1 MVAFLFP
8 GQGSQYVGMAGNI
21 VDPVLTRR
29 LFERASDV
37 LGLDL
42 WHLVDAGD
50 EAELTRTENTQ
61 PALFA
66 TEMAWV
72 GALAGR
78 DMVCDVAAGHS
89 LGEFGALCCAGVFT
103 FDDGIRLVRRRG
115 EIMARAASN
124 SPGTMAAVVGLDE
137 RDLQLVLAEGHRS
150 GIVEVANYNAVDQT
164 VVSGE
169 TAAVDRVI
177 GAVKALGRGRAI
189 RLRVSAP
196 FHSSIMAEGAAEFRE
211 VLRDVAFVR
220 PHFPVVNNVAA
231 LSEVDP
237 EAIRESLV
245 AQFRSP
251 VQWVRTMN
259 VLRRMGVGEYLEVG
273 PKNVLTALAR
283 KAVPGGNVRAI
294 EEEKWQ

>member
-21 VDPVLTRR
+21 VDPVLTRG
-29 LFERASDV
+29 LFERASDL

-42 WHLVDAGD
+42 WHLVDTGD
-50 EAELTRTENTQ
+50 EVELTRTENTQ

-78 DMVCDVAAGHS
+78 GMVCDVAAGHS
-89 LGEFGALCCAGVFT
+89 LGEFSALCCAGVFT
-103 FDDGIRLVRRRG
+103 FEDGIRLVRRRG
-115 EIMARAASN
+115 EIMARAASS
-124 SPGTMAAVVGLDE
+124 SPGTMAAVAGLNE
-137 RDLQLVLAEGHRS
+137 NDLQLVLAEGHRS
-150 GIVEVANYNAVDQT
+150 GIVEAANYNAADQT
-164 VVSGE
+164 VVSGQ

-177 GAVKALGRGRAI
+177 AAVKALGRGRAI

-196 FHSSIMAEGAAEFRE
+196 FHSSIMAEGAAEFGE
-211 VLRDVAFVR
+211 VLRDVAFMR
-220 PHFPVVNNVAA
+220 PRFPVVNNVAA

-237 EAIRESLV
+237 DVIKESLV

-251 VQWVRTMN
+251 VQWVRTMDM
-259 VLRRMGVGEYLEVG
+259 LQRMGVGEYLEVG

-283 KAVPGGNVRAI
+283 KAVPGGNARAVD
-294 EEEKWQ
+294 EEKWQ

>member
-21 VDPVLTRR
+21 VDPVLARR

-42 WHLVDAGD
+42 WHLVGAGD

-72 GALAGR
+72 EALAGR
-78 DMVCDVAAGHS
+78 GIVCDVAAGHS
-89 LGEFGALCCAGVFT
+89 LGEFSALCCAGVFT
-103 FDDGIRLVRRRG
+103 FEDGIRLVRRRG
-115 EIMARAASN
+115 EIMARAVSS

-137 RDLQLVLAEGHRS
+137 SDLELVLAEGHQS
-150 GIVEVANYNAVDQT
+150 GIVEAANYNAVDQT

-177 GAVKALGRGRAI
+177 AAVKALGRGRAI
-189 RLRVSAP
+189 KLRVSAP
-196 FHSSIMAEGAAEFRE
+196 FHSSIMAGGAAEFGE
-211 VLRDVAFVR
+211 VMRDVAFMR
-220 PHFPVVNNVAA
+220 PRFPVVNNVAA
-231 LSEVDP
+231 LSETDP
-237 EAIRESLV
+237 EAIKGSLV

-251 VQWVRTMN
+251 VQWVRTMET
-259 VLRRMGVGEYLEVG
+259 LQRMGVGEYLEVG
-273 PKNVLTALAR
+273 PKSVLTALAR
-283 KAVPGGNVRAI
+283 KAVPGGNARAVD
-294 EEEKWQ
+294 EEKWQ

>member
-1 MVAFLFP
+1 
-8 GQGSQYVGMAGNI
+8 MAGNI

-103 FDDGIRLVRRRG
+103 FEDGIRLVRRRG

-137 RDLQLVLAEGHRS
+137 NDLQLVLAEGHRS
-150 GIVEVANYNAVDQT
+150 GMVEVANYNAPDQT

-177 GAVKALGRGRAI
+177 AAVKALDRGRAI

-196 FHSSIMAEGAAEFRE
+196 FHSSIMAEGAAEFGE

-220 PHFPVVNNVAA
+220 PRFPVVNNVAA
-231 LSEVDP
+231 LSETDP

-259 VLRRMGVGEYLEVG
+259 VLQRMGVGEYLEVG

>member
-1 MVAFLFP
+1 VVAFLFP

-103 FDDGIRLVRRRG
+103 FYDGIRLVRRRG

-137 RDLQLVLAEGHRS
+137 KDLQLVLAEGHRS

-196 FHSSIMAEGAAEFRE
+196 FHSSIMAEGAAEFGE